1 MPASQGTR
9 SSKSGMGSSGGSVND
24 KKRPAVT
31 STNSAQV
38 LSLSNG
44 NRAEI
49 TMDAHYEANYKEK
62 TLLEINRNRLN
73 RKIQKL
79 EETIS
84 QPMIVLDKL
93 KTLSWSGIPSCKFTK
108 MLLMFIDFL
117 NVCDPQVYPKSEV
130 RCGLS

>member
-1 MPASQGTR
+1 
-9 SSKSGMGSSGGSVND
+9 
-24 KKRPAVT
+24 
-31 STNSAQV
+31 
-38 LSLSNG
+38 
-44 NRAEI
+44 
-49 TMDAHYEANYKEK
+49 MDAHYEANYKEK

-93 KTLSWSGIPSCKFTK
+93 KTLSWSGIPSCKSTK

>member
-1 MPASQGTR
+1 
-9 SSKSGMGSSGGSVND
+9 
-24 KKRPAVT
+24 
-31 STNSAQV
+31 
-38 LSLSNG
+38 
-44 NRAEI
+44 
-49 TMDAHYEANYKEK
+49 MDAHYEANYKEK

-93 KTLSWSGIPSCKFTK
+93 KTLSWSGIPSCKFTF

-117 NVCDPQVYPKSEV
+117 NVYGP
-130 RCGLS
+130 